1 MNPQFPVPL
10 NENKLNESDVK
21 EMPAW
26 FKTPLDYI
34 NKIAE
39 TLFYAQEVNLEEEI
53 LSKVP
58 SADVEGYLDSLGGS
72 DGDMLSKIS
81 GGYDFTPPL
90 DVESYLDSLG
100 GSIGQALVK
109 NSGGY
114 DFENVGK
121 ILQVVSVTKTDTF
134 SYSGSVG
141 VFADITGLSATI
153 TPKSATSKIIILGS
167 VSRGVSLNALTYF
180 RVIRDATP
188 ILLGDSAGSRM
199 RSTST
204 AYYGA
209 SGSDLHLSTIS
220 INGEDTPSSVTAI
233 TYKIQIATDGS
244 GTHYVNRTG
253 IDIDADYCSRNIST
267 LILMEVGA

>member
-72 DGDMLSKIS
+72 DGDILSKIS

-100 GSIGQALVK
+100 GSDGQALVK
-109 NSGGY
+109 NSGDYEFG
-114 DFENVGK
+114 NVGK

-134 SYSGSVG
+134 SHSGSVG
-141 VFADITGLSATI
+141 VFVDITGLSATI
-153 TPKSATSKIIILGS
+153 TPKSATSKILVLGS
-167 VSRGVSLNALTYF
+167 VSSGTSRDAITHF
-180 RVIRDATP
+180 RIMRDATP
-188 ILLGDSAGSRM
+188 ILIGDSAGSRT
-199 RSTST
+199 RSTGT
-204 AYYGA
+204 IY
-209 SGSDLHLSTIS
+209 SGNSAPTLQLDTIPL
-220 INGEDTPSSVTAI
+220 NGVDTPSSVSAL
-233 TYKIQIATDGS
+233 TYKIQIAPDG
-244 GTHYVNRTG
+244 GATHYVNRTG
-253 IDIDADYCSRNIST
+253 DDADAASRPRTTSSI
-267 LILMEVGA
+267 ILMEVGA

>member
-39 TLFYAQEVNLEEEI
+39 TLFYAQEVNLEEKI

-72 DGDMLSKIS
+72 DGDTLSKIS

-100 GSIGQALVK
+100 GSDGQALVK
-109 NSGGY
+109 NSGDYEFG
-114 DFENVGK
+114 NVGK

-134 SYSGSVG
+134 SHSGSAG

-153 TPKSATSKIIILGS
+153 TPKSATSKILIFGS
-167 VSRGVSLNALTYF
+167 VSRGISGSSVTFF
-180 RVIRDATP
+180 RILRDATP
-188 ILLGDSAGSRM
+188 ILIGDSAGSRTV
-199 RSTST
+199 STSS
-204 AYYGA
+204 AYYGNA
-209 SGSDLHLSTIS
+209 DAVIHLSTIPL
-220 INGEDTPSSVTAI
+220 NGEDTPSSVIAV
-233 TYKIQIATDGS
+233 TYKIQIATDGY

-253 IDIDADYCSRNIST
+253 DDTDTASRSRTISSI
-267 LILMEVGA
+267 ILMEIGA